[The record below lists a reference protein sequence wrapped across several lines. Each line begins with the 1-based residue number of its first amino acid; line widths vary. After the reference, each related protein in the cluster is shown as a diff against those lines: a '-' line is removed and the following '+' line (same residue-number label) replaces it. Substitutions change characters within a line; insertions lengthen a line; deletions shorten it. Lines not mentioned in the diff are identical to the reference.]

1 MADDAAVSAV
11 QAQLPDESDLF
22 GVDSSYIGILLD
34 SGLSETKV
42 ILSCWRAIAAKS
54 STMANVSESGSS
66 RDLSNIFENAR
77 QMIDVWQ
84 ARADDED
91 KAGGEDPT
99 GKARAR
105 VHTAVRNEKRGLAF
119 PTNLRG

>member
-1 MADDAAVSAV
+1 MADEAAVNAV
-11 QAQLPDESDLF
+11 LAQLPDEADIF
-22 GVDSSYIGILLD
+22 GIDDSYISILID

-54 STMANVSESGSS
+54 STVTDVQESGSS
-66 RDLSNIFENAR
+66 RDLSSIFQNAR

-84 ARADDED
+84 ARADDEE
-91 KAGGEDPT
+91 KASNEDSS

-105 VHTAVRNEKRGLAF
+105 VYTAVRAGQRGLSF
-119 PTNLRG
+119 PDSLRG